1 MSDALAASTG
11 RRAARAVANRVRHP
25 IQTRRENN
33 IIRAND
39 GFTLDEQAYW
49 KSRIMSLMDRGSKE
63 SEQWAHEVEL
73 TFSQH
78 RLFASLVRQLADA
91 RRAVDSAS
99 EAKRRSAREQLD
111 SRVENAL
118 AVARRFVESQPI
130 TSLDYGVRAR
140 ISEAVYEV
148 LRKVARII
156 MPPILVLIFGGTFY
170 GAWQFE
176 GLVAAA
182 KQKSNEAVAAMQK
195 DVEAFNSVRIDATNA
210 EKEMSAEQN
219 KLKETIRSTTAII
232 SQLNQQASS
241 NQNSISDT
249 TQNVKQLAVRIA
261 DINKKVA
268 QTAILVSARR
278 DLDEAIAK
286 INPQMRE
293 KTWELALKIAVWQ
306 DITMIGNLV
315 VSVIAVIVAVVALR
329 KRGNARTSG

>member
-1 MSDALAASTG
+1 MSDALAGSTG
-11 RRAARAVANRVRHP
+11 RRTARAVANRVRHP
-25 IQTRRENN
+25 IQTNRENN
-33 IIRAND
+33 IIRTHE
-39 GFTLDEQAYW
+39 GFTLEEQAYW
-49 KSRIMSLMDRGSKE
+49 KSRIISLMDRGSRE
-63 SEQWAHEVEL
+63 PEQWAQEVEL
-73 TFSQH
+73 TFRQH

-99 EAKRRSAREQLD
+99 EAKRRSARQQLD

-118 AVARRFVESQPI
+118 EVARRFVESQPI

-210 EKEMSAEQN
+210 EKEMSDEQN
-219 KLKETIRSTTAII
+219 KLKETNQSTMSKI
-232 SQLNQQASS
+232 SQLSQQASA
-241 NQNSISDT
+241 NQQSISDSM
-249 TQNVKQLAVRIA
+249 QNVKLLQAQIVDL
-261 DINKKVA
+261 NKKLA
-268 QTAILVSARR
+268 QTEVLVNARR
-278 DLDEAIAK
+278 QLDEAIAK
-286 INPQMRE
+286 INPQTRE

-315 VSVIAVIVAVVALR
+315 VSVIAVIVALIALR
-329 KRGNARTSG
+329 RRGRARANP